1 MIRRSAVFCILATFS
16 VSSVA
21 LAAQDTPDEAL
32 VQVPITGRDE
42 PFPVT
47 FKDVAKVP
55 KKYRRQEV
63 NYYTTQDAGSIVVD
77 TSSRYLYLILGGGR
91 ALRYGIGVGR
101 QGFAWGGVATVGQK
115 AAWPRWVPPKEM
127 VARDAFA
134 AKWAD
139 GMPGGPTNP
148 LGARALYLFVDGVD
162 TLYRIHGSH
171 QPGSIGRAVS
181 SGCVRLLNV
190 DVIDLYEHVEVGTR
204 VVVLQPKQEEPI
216 VASQQATKKALLR
229 QRWQRTASRQSKNQ
243 IRLFKLRQRLRE
255 RQAAPSQLVRKTNF
269 NLP

>member
-1 MIRRSAVFCILATFS
+1 MVSIAQLCSHWLASFT
-16 VSSVA
+16 
-21 LAAQDTPDEAL
+21 
-32 VQVPITGRDE
+32 
-42 PFPVT
+42 
-47 FKDVAKVP
+47 
-55 KKYRRQEV
+55 KYRRLRTKPASARQ
-63 NYYTTQDAGSIVVD
+63 
-77 TSSRYLYLILGGGR
+77 YLINLTDVCYRFGICPSREISR
-91 ALRYGIGVGR
+91 ALVIGGSHEQDQSQVGHGARHYGCRNTANGR
-101 QGFAWGGVATVGQK
+101 LRPSIVATVGQK